1 MELKLVYLK
10 KAKKFIDKNNI
21 SVEEID
27 LLVVKAVKGLK
38 MKLSK
43 IAEILEIEFNDED
56 KEISGMNTLMDA
68 SENEISFFD
77 NKKYLKELPNTKA
90 AVVILKEEFKEYL
103 PSDTIGLFT
112 DEPYLKMAM
121 LTKYFVKPLIREGKS
136 IIDKSAD
143 IQPNVIIGANT
154 KIGKNVLI
162 MSGAVIGAN
171 CEIGDNSVIYPN
183 VVIYN
188 DTKIGCDV
196 KIHAGSVI
204 GSDGFGYAHTKMGE
218 HIKIYHLGYVEI
230 EDDVE
235 IGANTTID
243 RGAFGKTIIKK
254 GAKIDNLV
262 QIGHNSE
269 VGEYSILV
277 SQTGLAGSS
286 KLGRNVVMGGQA
298 ATAGH
303 LEIAPFTQI
312 AARGGVS
319 KSIKESGIYGGFPL
333 MPQKTWLKLQA
344 KIAGLLKK

>member
-1 MELKLVYLK
+1 
-10 KAKKFIDKNNI
+10 
-21 SVEEID
+21 
-27 LLVVKAVKGLK
+27 

-43 IAEILEIEFNDED
+43 IAEILEISFNGED

-68 SENEISFFD
+68 NESEISFFD

-90 AVVILKEEFKEYL
+90 GAVILKEEFKDYL
-103 PSDTIGLFT
+103 PQNTIGLFT
-112 DEPYLKMAM
+112 DEPYLKMAI
-121 LTKYFVKPLIREGKS
+121 LTKYFVRPLIREGQNP
-136 IIDKSAD
+136 IIDTPAQIEK
-143 IQPNVIIGANT
+143 NVTIGKNT

-162 MSGAVIGAN
+162 MSGAVIGGD
-171 CEIGDNSVIYPN
+171 CEIGDNTIIYPN
-183 VVIYN
+183 VTIYN

-196 KIHAGSVI
+196 KIHAGAVI

-230 EDDVE
+230 EDEVE

-262 QIGHNSE
+262 QIGHNCE
-269 VGEYSILV
+269 IGEYSILV
-277 SQTGLAGSS
+277 SQVGLAGSS

-298 ATAGH
+298 ATSGH

-312 AARGGVS
+312 AARGGVT
-319 KSIKESGIYGGFPL
+319 KNIKESGIYGGFPL
-333 MPQKTWLKLQA
+333 YPQKTWLKLQA
-344 KIAGLLKK
+344 KISGLLKK

>member
-1 MELKLVYLK
+1 
-10 KAKKFIDKNNI
+10 
-21 SVEEID
+21 
-27 LLVVKAVKGLK
+27 

-43 IAEILEIEFNDED
+43 IAEILDIKFDGED

-68 SENEISFFD
+68 NENEISFFD

-90 AVVILKEEFKEYL
+90 GAVILKEEFKDYL
-103 PSDTIGLFT
+103 PKNTIGLFT

-121 LTKYFVKPLIREGKS
+121 LTKYFAKPLIQDEPSDISFYAKIAENVVVGGNSK
-136 IIDKSAD
+136 IDD
-143 IQPNVIIGANT
+143 GT
-154 KIGKNVLI
+154 LI
-162 MSGAVIGAN
+162 MAGAVIGAN
-171 CEIGDNSVIYPN
+171 VKIGKNCVIYPN

-188 DTKIGCDV
+188 DTIIGDNV
-196 KIHAGSVI
+196 RIHAGAVI

-218 HIKIYHLGYVEI
+218 HVKIYHLGYVEI

-262 QIGHNSE
+262 QIGHNCE

-277 SQTGLAGSS
+277 SQSGLAGSS

-312 AARGGVS
+312 AARGGVT

>member
-1 MELKLVYLK
+1 
-10 KAKKFIDKNNI
+10 
-21 SVEEID
+21 
-27 LLVVKAVKGLK
+27 
-38 MKLSK
+38 MKLTE
-43 IAEILEIEFNDED
+43 IAKILEIEFRGED
-56 KEISGMNTLMDA
+56 KEINGMNTLMDA
-68 SENEISFFD
+68 KSDEISFFD

-90 AVVILKEEFKEYL
+90 GAVILKEEFKEYL
-103 PSDTIGLFT
+103 PENTIGLFT

-121 LTKYFVKPLIREGKS
+121 LTKYFAKPLIQDEPSDISFYAKL
-136 IIDKSAD
+136 AD
-143 IQPNVIIGANT
+143 NVVVGGNS
-154 KIGKNVLI
+154 KIGEGTLI
-162 MSGAVIGAN
+162 MAGAVIGAN
-171 CEIGDNSVIYPN
+171 VKIGKNCVIYPN

-188 DTKIGCDV
+188 DTIIADNV
-196 KIHAGSVI
+196 RIHAGSVI
-204 GSDGFGYAHTKMGE
+204 GSDGFGYAHTKLGE

-262 QIGHNSE
+262 QIGHNCE

-277 SQTGLAGSS
+277 SQSGLAGST

-303 LEIAPFTQI
+303 LSVAPFTQI
-312 AARGGVS
+312 AARGGIT

-344 KIAGLLKK
+344 KISGLLKK